1 MAGQTAEPGPTCC
14 EELSA
19 TKRGRKRHR
28 EGGEEESAT
37 EDECVSPIVCHSQN
51 DGPDEEML
59 PAGTPAQET
68 ASPQVKSLPEHLPE
82 EQEQVLAA
90 ERDRARKLQEEEQRA
105 LQAELQDSCSAALI
119 EQVEEK
125 PGSSKLAFQDSVAEC
140 NRLNIQA
147 CPLRT
152 IQA

>member
-1 MAGQTAEPGPTCC
+1 M
-14 EELSA
+14 
-19 TKRGRKRHR
+19 
-28 EGGEEESAT
+28 
-37 EDECVSPIVCHSQN
+37 SPIVCHSQN

-90 ERDRARKLQEEEQRA
+90 ERDRARKLQEEEQ
-105 LQAELQDSCSAALI
+105 SAALI